1 MTACL
6 INHHSSITHHQSSM
20 PSKLKLHG
28 ALFTVALLFSSNYL
42 ISKLGMRELAPLSF
56 AWLRVAGASVI
67 LALIAR
73 NEPKLSREDGRRVAG
88 FAVLGVV
95 INQSM
100 FLAGLALSSVQ
111 VAAILITT
119 IPVFALAAAIVAK
132 QERASPSHIAG
143 IGLAALGAL
152 LVVGGEGFQGTW
164 LSLVG
169 ALMLIV
175 NCLSYALYLVVSKPH
190 MGRLSAR
197 RVVSRMFGV
206 GAVLL
211 LPMAAWNLGH
221 ERWSDITSGTWLAL
235 ALVIAG
241 PTVGAYLLQAW
252 ALRHADSS
260 EVAVY
265 TYFQPVLA
273 SLMGAFFLGE
283 KLRGIVLVAAVL
295 IFPGVFLATSRRTM

>member
-1 MTACL
+1 
-6 INHHSSITHHQSSM
+6 M
-20 PSKLKLHG
+20 PSKLKLHA

-56 AWLRVAGASVI
+56 AWLRVAGASII
-67 LALIAR
+67 LAVIAR

-88 FAVLGVV
+88 FSVLGVV

-119 IPVFALAAAIVAK
+119 IPVFALAAAITAK
-132 QERASPSHIAG
+132 QERASPTHIAG
-143 IGLAALGAL
+143 IGLAATGAL
-152 LVVGGEGFQGTW
+152 LVVGGEGFHGTW

-190 MGRLSAR
+190 MARLSAR

-211 LPMAAWNLGH
+211 FPIAAWNLWH
-221 ERWSDITSGTWLAL
+221 ERWSEVTPVTWIAL

-260 EVAVY
+260 AVAVY
-265 TYFQPVLA
+265 TYLQPVLA
-273 SLMGAFFLGE
+273 SLMGAVFLGE
-283 KLRGIVLVAAVL
+283 TVRGVVIVAALL
-295 IFPGVFLATSRRTM
+295 IFPGVFLATTRRTM